1 VDGGKWFWWGGSSWG
16 ENGNPRKRR
25 RRSTPRRNGN
35 NNGKKII
42 PKKQKLKIRIRPK
55 RAIAAPEPERSRSG
69 TATSHE
75 IVQGRTRRA
84 ENKKEWMDFVPDMH
98 MRILLAINSDQTAW
112 LAKTPAVDAWG
123 EQEHTADLRKVP
135 GEEDYQG
142 ILVRIHYRWRE
153 NDAFNLDHATLRTE
167 LERLYKS
174 TNSLYVE
181 QPGRF

>member
-1 VDGGKWFWWGGSSWG
+1 MVLVGRKFLGG
-16 ENGNPRKRR
+16 NGNPRKRR
-25 RRSTPRRNGN
+25 RRSAPRRNGN

-55 RAIAAPEPERSRSG
+55 RAIAAPEPEQSRSG

-75 IVQGRTRRA
+75 FVQGRTRRA

-98 MRILLAINSDQTAW
+98 MRILLVINSDQTAW

-153 NDAFNLDHATLRTE
+153 NDAFNLDHATLCTE